1 MKNLKKDF
9 NKLALMLQRELQI
22 MKIELLCFLN
32 NFKDLILLLKE
43 RTIKFEP
50 LVEKFKKLS
59 KILDYQ
65 MLKPQNLANNFKN
78 IEENSKPQMKNLKL
92 IVLKFQS

>member
-1 MKNLKKDF
+1 
-9 NKLALMLQRELQI
+9 
-22 MKIELLCFLN
+22 MKIELLCFLK

-50 LVEKFKKLS
+50 LEEKFKKLN
-59 KILDYQ
+59 KILDCQ

-78 IEENSKPQMKNLKL
+78 IEENTKPQMKNHKL
-92 IVLKFQS
+92 IVLKFQN